1 MDPVNADSIFVEKGQ
16 VYEQLKVQGT
26 VWIFNLPHAPHM
38 GGVWEKRVGL
48 AKSIFDSML
57 PNHQAQK
64 LSHDVLSTFMCEVS
78 AIINSRSVAA
88 LSYDPKKPEVIT
100 PYMLLTQKME
110 TVGDIVLLQD
120 IEQHRNS
127 WPMGM
132 VVSVFL
138 SQTGGTV
145 GSVEVC

>member
-1 MDPVNADSIFVEKGQ
+1 
-16 VYEQLKVQGT
+16 
-26 VWIFNLPHAPHM
+26 
-38 GGVWEKRVGL
+38 
-48 AKSIFDSML
+48 ML

-145 GSVEVC
+145 GSVEVW